1 MNIDNRLSK
10 LNIEEF
16 NKKGWTLV
24 DLKLSPNVLKKAT
37 LGLKQMKI
45 DAINNFY
52 KPKRIYY
59 DHLFTNNIAAIE
71 LPFNNEICNG
81 NVKNLFK
88 KAKIGSLVKSLMNWE
103 NPCCDLS
110 RLFCMGDFKYRG
122 NWHRDYRDEID
133 NIHLDSGVRDII
145 LVGIYLLP
153 QKGFRLLK
161 KDFDYKGV
169 NSIIKNKLIDRTIA
183 AFDFPLSPPKNSY
196 YEINGT
202 IGTALFFD
210 PLLIHQGS
218 NYGPR
223 FDFHMKFYNSKNGLK
238 HINSFQDF
246 GVINIL
252 KENFQISNQSKTN
265 IDNFE
270 LSKIPFSSRS
280 SLLNRFSNS
289 IDYLFCLR
297 RIAKI
302 LRLRKS
308 QDYLLLKNEG
318 WEIDFFSN
326 SFWQD

>member
-1 MNIDNRLSK
+1 
-10 LNIEEF
+10 
-16 NKKGWTLV
+16 
-24 DLKLSPNVLKKAT
+24 
-37 LGLKQMKI
+37 
-45 DAINNFY
+45 
-52 KPKRIYY
+52 
-59 DHLFTNNIAAIE
+59 
-71 LPFNNEICNG
+71 
-81 NVKNLFK
+81 
-88 KAKIGSLVKSLMNWE
+88 
-103 NPCCDLS
+103 
-110 RLFCMGDFKYRG
+110 
-122 NWHRDYRDEID
+122 
-133 NIHLDSGVRDII
+133 
-145 LVGIYLLP
+145 
-153 QKGFRLLK
+153 
-161 KDFDYKGV
+161 
-169 NSIIKNKLIDRTIA
+169 
-183 AFDFPLSPPKNSY
+183 
-196 YEINGT
+196 
-202 IGTALFFD
+202 
-210 PLLIHQGS
+210 
-218 NYGPR
+218 
-223 FDFHMKFYNSKNGLK
+223 MKFYNSKNGLK